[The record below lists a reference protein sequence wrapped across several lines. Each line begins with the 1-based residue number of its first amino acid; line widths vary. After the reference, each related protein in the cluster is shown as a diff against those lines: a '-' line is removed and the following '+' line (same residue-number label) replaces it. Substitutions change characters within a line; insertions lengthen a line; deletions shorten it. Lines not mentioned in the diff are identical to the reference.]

1 MRAPEPIVPAKMK
14 NHAAGQPSDW
24 AGSPIPGQV
33 KHWAYNTT
41 SSLKT
46 AAAAQLQNTEDL
58 ARAASGYAK
67 RRNIG
72 DTNSVTREA
81 MGG

>member
-1 MRAPEPIVPAKMK
+1 MQPRTPSVRAPEPVLPPKLK

-24 AGSPIPGQV
+24 AGAPIPGQV

-46 AAAAQLQNTEDL
+46 AAAAQL
-58 ARAASGYAK
+58 
-67 RRNIG
+67 
-72 DTNSVTREA
+72 
-81 MGG
+81 

>member
-1 MRAPEPIVPAKMK
+1 
-14 NHAAGQPSDW
+14 
-24 AGSPIPGQV
+24 
-33 KHWAYNTT
+33 
-41 SSLKT
+41 LKT

-72 DTNSVTREA
+72 DTKSVTREGA
-81 MGG
+81 NIGG